1 MAAERWGKLMSSQ
14 AGLDVDFTRDGA
26 NLMPKNVLQ
35 CARDVQGFEF
45 ECQVFEECTWTLTVN
60 DKAIACI
67 CRHSLAK
74 TDKAENTNTYYVDT
88 VVPIRV
94 PIAVGDTLSLA
105 LDATWKTKKGD
116 ARAQN
121 IFEGTLVVPQEMQFM
136 GAPGYLVHIKHLET
150 LAYLIVGNII
160 QKDTGE
166 VKLELLAFNVT
177 LIDRD

>member
-1 MAAERWGKLMSSQ
+1 MAALRWGELMSSQ
-14 AGLDVDFTRDGA
+14 AGLDVEFTRDGA

-35 CARDVQGFEF
+35 GTCDVQGFAF

-60 DKAIACI
+60 DKPIPCI

-74 TDKAENTNTYYVDT
+74 TDKAENANTYYVDS

-94 PIAVGDTLSLA
+94 PIAVGDTLSMA

-121 IFEGTLVVPQEMQFM
+121 IFEGTFTIPEAMQFM

-160 QKDTGE
+160 QKETQQ
-166 VKLELLAFNVT
+166 VQLELLAFNVT
-177 LIDRD
+177 LIDRQ